1 MKTLNATAAC
11 RFASIV
17 VATGILLAPASHAG
31 AADAPVRGAEAANV
45 KKLVEQK
52 FTGVVVGNVSRSP
65 YFGLYEV
72 QFDDQVVYTD
82 AKVTYVLVGSIYD
95 AATKKNLTE
104 AKMRELNRVS
114 FDGLPFNLALK
125 KVKGNGQRKLAVFS
139 DPDCPFCH
147 RLETEL
153 KNIDNVTIYTF
164 LFPID
169 QLHPDA
175 GRKAKLIWCAPD
187 QQKAWDTFFES
198 GTLPKNNGDC
208 DNPVAATN
216 AVGQKLHVV
225 ATPTLIFADGTV
237 VAGAIPAQRIEDE
250 IAQGEAEAARLAA
263 AKK

>member
-1 MKTLNATAAC
+1 MKIFNAAAAC

-17 VATGILLAPASHAG
+17 LTIGIFLAPAGHAG
-31 AADAPVRGAEAANV
+31 AADAPPRSAEAANV

-52 FTGVVVGNVSRSP
+52 FSGVVVGNVSKSP

-72 QFDDQVVYTD
+72 QFDDQLIYTD
-82 AKVTYVLVGSIYD
+82 AKVTYVLVGNIYD
-95 AATKKNLTE
+95 ATTKKNLTE
-104 AKMRELNRVS
+104 AKQREFNRVS
-114 FDGLPFNLALK
+114 FEGLPFNLAFK

-139 DPDCPFCH
+139 DPDCPYCH

-153 KNIDNVTIYTF
+153 KAIDNVTIYTF

-175 GRKAKLIWCAPD
+175 GRKSKLIWCAPD
-187 QQKAWDTFFES
+187 QSKAWDAFFES
-198 GTLPKNNGDC
+198 GTLPKNNGEC

-216 AVGQKLHVV
+216 AVGQKLRIV
-225 ATPTLIFADGTV
+225 ATPTLIFADGTII
-237 VAGAIPAQRIEDE
+237 AGALPAQRIEEE
-250 IAQGEAEAARLAA
+250 IAQGEVEAARLAA